1 MYRRALIR
9 LSVAC
14 VTVMASFILVSVA
27 VAAQPTQQPPPSSP
41 TQVLIYD
48 PYPLGILPADLE
60 SEIERV
66 RREVQGIFNQAL
78 LQSRTLPPP
87 NLTGQPPTLQ
97 GTGYQAVQMLGK
109 IMNFDEKALI
119 AGEAS

>member
-78 LQSRTLPPP
+78 LQSRRREHVSLHESGLRFLPH
-87 NLTGQPPTLQ
+87 
-97 GTGYQAVQMLGK
+97 AVRR
-109 IMNFDEKALI
+109 I
-119 AGEAS
+119 

>member
-1 MYRRALIR
+1 MERRKIMYRRALIR

-60 SEIERV
+60 SEIEGV

-97 GTGYQAVQMLGK
+97 GTGYQAVQVLG
-109 IMNFDEKALI
+109 
-119 AGEAS
+119 